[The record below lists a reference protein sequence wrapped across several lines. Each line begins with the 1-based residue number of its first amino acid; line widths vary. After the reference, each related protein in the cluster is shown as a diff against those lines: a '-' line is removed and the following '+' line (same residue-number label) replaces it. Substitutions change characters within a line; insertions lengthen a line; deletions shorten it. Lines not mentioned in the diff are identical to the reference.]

1 MGNENCPNDFDFD
14 IKVRQKDA
22 CLGVYTSAFGE
33 GDAKGARISEF
44 TKESAA
50 QEAQMSSGDVITAVN
65 QVRVNSHDQLWD
77 EIAKYKVG
85 EQVAVEFLRDNQ
97 PRQIQATLKACRDNS
112 NRVMMFKSDEIS
124 DEPNREFMLWN
135 FDEKDQD
142 QLRENRIITIHR
154 GAEGDAAK
162 INTAPQNTDIQDR
175 SLRLENFR
183 AYPNPAQGQVTVE
196 FHSEPLPTIVSLLDI
211 SGRQLFREE
220 LNAFNGDYFQQFDL
234 SEYAKGTVVL
244 FVQQNGKVFTEQI
257 IVN

>member
-1 MGNENCPNDFDFD
+1 MNGTTHTTVGLLSLTSWILPATFLAPKTGSL
-14 IKVRQKDA
+14 KV
-22 CLGVYTSAFGE
+22 
-33 GDAKGARISEF
+33 
-44 TKESAA
+44 
-50 QEAQMSSGDVITAVN
+50 
-65 QVRVNSHDQLWD
+65 
-77 EIAKYKVG
+77 
-85 EQVAVEFLRDNQ
+85 QVAVEFLRDNQ